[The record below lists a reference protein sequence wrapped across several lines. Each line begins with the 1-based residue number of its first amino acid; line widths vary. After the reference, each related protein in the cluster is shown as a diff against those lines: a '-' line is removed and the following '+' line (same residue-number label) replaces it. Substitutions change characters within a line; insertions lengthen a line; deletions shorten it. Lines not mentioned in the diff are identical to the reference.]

1 MLEMY
6 LKRQN
11 LRFAISF
18 CKVNV
23 KRKLRLQIFES
34 SSRKFLHFQVTANI
48 VSNYE
53 IRLMLFYDVKVEH
66 DVTGT
71 SSVISVGKPG

>member
-1 MLEMY
+1 MLNFEVC
-6 LKRQN
+6 
-11 LRFAISF
+11 

-34 SSRKFLHFQVTANI
+34 SSRKFLHFQVTTNI

-53 IRLMLFYDVKVEH
+53 IWLMLFYDVKVSSMTLREH
-66 DVTGT
+66 PV
-71 SSVISVGKPG
+71 